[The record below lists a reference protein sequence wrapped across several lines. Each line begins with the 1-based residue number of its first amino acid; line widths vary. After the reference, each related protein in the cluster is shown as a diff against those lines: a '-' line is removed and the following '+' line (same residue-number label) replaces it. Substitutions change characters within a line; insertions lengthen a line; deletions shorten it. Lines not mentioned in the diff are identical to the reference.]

1 LTIDYTS
8 VIVYDMKRIAI
19 IAYGLLTV
27 AGGVVGA
34 TGTRPGSSAAD
45 VAAYNATHQG
55 LVQLLALVVFG
66 AGLSLATWTAAARP
80 PRLGFAGGLLA
91 SGALLLSGLATW
103 TAAQN
108 TDLARAFTSLAFA
121 SGAFGFAVPLAL
133 LIAAVAR
140 TQVRWLAI
148 TGYVVAALA
157 GLSVF
162 SMLTPV
168 LYPLIPVAR
177 FGGLIWLVLASFVK
191 ARDYP
196 DPAPPPPSTDG
207 LHPAV

>member
-1 LTIDYTS
+1 
-8 VIVYDMKRIAI
+8 MKRIAI
-19 IAYGLLTV
+19 IAYGLFTV
-27 AGGVVGA
+27 AGGVLGA

-66 AGLSLATWTAAARP
+66 AGLSLATWTAAASP

-91 SGALLLSGLATW
+91 SGSLLLSGLATW

-157 GLSVF
+157 GLSAF
-162 SMLTPV
+162 SMLTDV
-168 LYPLIPVAR
+168 LYPLIPVGR
-177 FGGLIWLVLASFVK
+177 FGGLVWLVLASYMK
-191 ARDYP
+191 PRD
-196 DPAPPPPSTDG
+196 
-207 LHPAV
+207 

>member
-1 LTIDYTS
+1 
-8 VIVYDMKRIAI
+8 MKRIAV
-19 IAYGLLTV
+19 IAYGVLTI
-27 AGGVVGA
+27 AGGVLGA

-45 VAAYNATHQG
+45 VAAYDQAHQG

-66 AGLSLATWTAAARP
+66 AGLSLVAWTAAERP
-80 PRLGFAGGLLA
+80 PALGFAGGLLA
-91 SGALLLSGLATW
+91 SGSLLLSGLAMW

-108 TDLARAFTSLAFA
+108 ADPAVARAFTSLSFA
-121 SGAFGFAVPLAL
+121 AEAFGFAVPLVP

-140 TQVRWLAI
+140 LQVRWLAI
-148 TGYVVAALA
+148 TGYVIAALA

-162 SMLTPV
+162 GMLTDV
-168 LYPLIPVAR
+168 LYPLIPVGR

-191 ARDYP
+191 RPDYP

-207 LHPAV
+207 LRPAV